1 MKIEDSNSE
10 DIDMIEEYEMVPLE
24 PMMYGYDQMNMMPN
38 MGMPVGYMQDLN
50 SNIGMNSLMGMNKN
64 RGMNPWM
71 GMGQFNYARS
81 MNELNQ
87 LNRMYRNEAMDDYE
101 EENNAHLQMDKY
113 QDIDQYDRPSMTSR
127 PNTQYNEV
135 DSIVKRIERY
145 NPAIFRRL
153 TRNGNPYVDAREL
166 VTRIVNVSLMYR
178 DE

>member
-1 MKIEDSNSE
+1 MNIEDNNSE

-38 MGMPVGYMQDLN
+38 MGM
-50 SNIGMNSLMGMNKN
+50 NSLRGMNKN
-64 RGMNPWM
+64 MGTNPWM

-87 LNRMYRNEAMDDYE
+87 LTRMYRNEAMDDYE
-101 EENNAHLQMDKY
+101 EENEWLGHMDKY
-113 QDIDQYDRPSMTSR
+113 QDINQYDRLSMPVR
-127 PNTQYNEV
+127 ANLEYNEV
-135 DSIVKRIERY
+135 DSIVKKIERY

-153 TRNGNPYVDAREL
+153 TRNGNPYVDVREII
-166 VTRIVNVSLMYR
+166 TRIVSVSLMYK

>member
-10 DIDMIEEYEMVPLE
+10 DIDMSEEYEMVPLE

-38 MGMPVGYMQDLN
+38 MGMPVGYMQELN
-50 SNIGMNSLMGMNKN
+50 SN
-64 RGMNPWM
+64 RGMNPLRGMNKNMGINPWM
-71 GMGQFNYARS
+71 GMSQFNYARS

-101 EENNAHLQMDKY
+101 EENEILGHMDKY
-113 QDIDQYDRPSMTSR
+113 QDTNQYDRPSMTVS
-127 PNTQYNEV
+127 PNLQYNEV
-135 DSIVKRIERY
+135 DSIVGKIERY

-153 TRNGNPYVDAREL
+153 TRNGNAYVDAREI
-166 VTRIVNVSLMYR
+166 VARIVNVSLMYK